1 MSETRSQQQR
11 GSPPERKSDRWVSIA
26 LSVVLHGALAG
37 ALIFGW
43 WTYHQKTQAVTPTLA
58 IEATVVDSRSV
69 KGATTPVPQP
79 PAPTP
84 PPPPAPP
91 PPQPQPPPPVED
103 TGPPEPTPEEL
114 AQRAQKEKEQ
124 QEAKEKSEQ
133 EAQQKAD
140 ELAAEQKRQAEEQKR
155 QAQEK
160 AEAERKAKEEAL
172 KKAAEAKAAAQ
183 KKLEDDKRKAQEAQ
197 QLAQSEADLK
207 RSLAAEEHANAVR
220 SSGALA
226 SWEAQLKAR
235 IERAWLRPPS
245 ARAGIVCEL
254 DVTQVPGGEVTNVKL
269 GSCNGDQAVRDSIV
283 AAVYRASPLPPPPD
297 PSLFE
302 RELQITFS
310 PTD

>member
-1 MSETRSQQQR
+1 
-11 GSPPERKSDRWVSIA
+11 VSIV
-26 LSVVLHGALAG
+26 LSVLLHGALAG

-58 IEATVVDSRSV
+58 IEATVVDSKSV
-69 KGATTPVPQP
+69 KGATTPLPRP
-79 PAPTP
+79 PAPTA
-84 PPPPAPP
+84 PPAPP
-91 PPQPQPPPPVED
+91 PPPPQPPPPVED
-103 TGPPEPTPEEL
+103 TGPPEPTPDEL

-124 QEAKEKSEQ
+124 QEAKEKAEQ
-133 EAQQKAD
+133 AAQQKAD
-140 ELAAEQKRQAEEQKR
+140 EQAAEQKRQVEEQKR
-155 QAQEK
+155 LAQQK
-160 AEAERKAKEEAL
+160 AEAERKAKEEAQ

-197 QLAQSEADLK
+197 DLAQNEADLK

-220 SSGALA
+220 SSGARA

-269 GSCNGDQAVRDSIV
+269 GACNGDQAVRDSIV

>member
-1 MSETRSQQQR
+1 M
-11 GSPPERKSDRWVSIA
+11 SIA

-124 QEAKEKSEQ
+124 QEAKEKAEQ

-160 AEAERKAKEEAL
+160 AEAERKAKEEAQ

>member
-1 MSETRSQQQR
+1 M
-11 GSPPERKSDRWVSIA
+11 SIA

-91 PPQPQPPPPVED
+91 RPQPQPPPPVED

-160 AEAERKAKEEAL
+160 AEAERKAKEEAQ

>member
-1 MSETRSQQQR
+1 
-11 GSPPERKSDRWVSIA
+11 VSIA

-58 IEATVVDSRSV
+58 IEATVVDSKSV

-124 QEAKEKSEQ
+124 QEAKEKAEQ

-160 AEAERKAKEEAL
+160 AEAERKAKEEAQ

-283 AAVYRASPLPPPPD
+283 AAVYRASPLPPPPA

>member
-1 MSETRSQQQR
+1 M
-11 GSPPERKSDRWVSIA
+11 SIA

-58 IEATVVDSRSV
+58 IEATVVDSKSV
-69 KGATTPVPQP
+69 KGATTPVPRP
-79 PAPTP
+79 PAPTA
-84 PPPPAPP
+84 PPAPRP
-91 PPQPQPPPPVED
+91 PPPQPPPPVED
-103 TGPPEPTPEEL
+103 TGPPEPTPDEL

-124 QEAKEKSEQ
+124 QEAKEKAEQ
-133 EAQQKAD
+133 AAQQKAD
-140 ELAAEQKRQAEEQKR
+140 EQAAEQKRQVEEQKR
-155 QAQEK
+155 LAQQK
-160 AEAERKAKEEAL
+160 AEAERKAKEEAQ

>member
-1 MSETRSQQQR
+1 MSI
-11 GSPPERKSDRWVSIA
+11 V
-26 LSVVLHGALAG
+26 LSVLLHGALAG

-58 IEATVVDSRSV
+58 IEATVVDSKSV
-69 KGATTPVPQP
+69 KGATTPVPRP
-79 PAPTP
+79 PAPTA
-84 PPPPAPP
+84 PPAPP
-91 PPQPQPPPPVED
+91 PPPPQPPPPVED
-103 TGPPEPTPEEL
+103 TGPPEPTPDEL

-124 QEAKEKSEQ
+124 QEAKEKAEQ
-133 EAQQKAD
+133 AAQQKAD
-140 ELAAEQKRQAEEQKR
+140 EQAAEQKRQVEEQKR
-155 QAQEK
+155 LAQQK
-160 AEAERKAKEEAL
+160 AEAERKAKEEAQ

-197 QLAQSEADLK
+197 DLAQNEADLK

-269 GSCNGDQAVRDSIV
+269 GACNGDQAVRDSIV

>member
-1 MSETRSQQQR
+1 MSI
-11 GSPPERKSDRWVSIA
+11 V
-26 LSVVLHGALAG
+26 LSVLLHGALAG

-58 IEATVVDSRSV
+58 IEATVVDSKSV
-69 KGATTPVPQP
+69 KGATTPLPRP
-79 PAPTP
+79 PAPTA
-84 PPPPAPP
+84 PPAPP
-91 PPQPQPPPPVED
+91 PPPPQPPPPVED
-103 TGPPEPTPEEL
+103 TGPPEPTPDEL

-124 QEAKEKSEQ
+124 QEAKEKAEQ
-133 EAQQKAD
+133 AAQQKAD
-140 ELAAEQKRQAEEQKR
+140 EQAAEQKRQVEEQKR
-155 QAQEK
+155 LAQQK
-160 AEAERKAKEEAL
+160 AEAERKAKEEAQ

-197 QLAQSEADLK
+197 DLAQNEADLK

-226 SWEAQLKAR
+226 TWEAQLKAR

>member
-1 MSETRSQQQR
+1 MTT
-11 GSPPERKSDRWVSIA
+11 ERKSDRWISIG
-26 LSVVLHGALAG
+26 LSVVLHGALVG
-37 ALIFGW
+37 ALVFGW
-43 WTYHQKTQAVTPTLA
+43 WTYHKSTQAVTPTLA
-58 IEATVVDSRSV
+58 IEATVVDAKSV
-69 KGATTPVPQP
+69 KGAVTPAPQP

-84 PPPPAPP
+84 PPPAPTP
-91 PPQPQPPPPVED
+91 PPQPPPPVED
-103 TGPPEPTPEEL
+103 SGPPQPTPDEL
-114 AQRAQKEKEQ
+114 VRRAQQEKEQ
-124 QEAKEKSEQ
+124 QEAKEKAEQ
-133 EAQQKAD
+133 DAKDKAQEAARQAQEQAQEQQRQAQQKA
-140 ELAAEQKRQAEEQKR
+140 
-155 QAQEK
+155 
-160 AEAERKAKEEAL
+160 EADRKAKEEAQ

-183 KKLEDDKRKAQEAQ
+183 KKLEDDKRKAQDAQ

-226 SWEAQLKAR
+226 TWEAQIKAR

-254 DVTQVPGGEVTNVKL
+254 DVTQIPGGEVTNVKL
-269 GSCNGDQAVRDSIV
+269 GTCNGDQAVRDSIV
-283 AAVYRASPLPPPPD
+283 AAVYRASPLPSPPD

>member
-1 MSETRSQQQR
+1 MSI
-11 GSPPERKSDRWVSIA
+11 V
-26 LSVVLHGALAG
+26 LSVLLHGALAG

-58 IEATVVDSRSV
+58 IEATVVDSKSV
-69 KGATTPVPQP
+69 KGATTPLPRP
-79 PAPTP
+79 PAPTA
-84 PPPPAPP
+84 PPAPRP
-91 PPQPQPPPPVED
+91 PPPQPPPPVED
-103 TGPPEPTPEEL
+103 TGPPEPTPDEL

-124 QEAKEKSEQ
+124 QEAKEKAEQ
-133 EAQQKAD
+133 AAQQKAD
-140 ELAAEQKRQAEEQKR
+140 EQAAEQKRQVEEQKR
-155 QAQEK
+155 LAQQK
-160 AEAERKAKEEAL
+160 AEAERKAKEEAQ

-197 QLAQSEADLK
+197 DLAQNEADLK

-269 GSCNGDQAVRDSIV
+269 GACNGDQAVRDSIV

>member
-1 MSETRSQQQR
+1 
-11 GSPPERKSDRWVSIA
+11 VSIV
-26 LSVVLHGALAG
+26 LSVLLHGALAG

-58 IEATVVDSRSV
+58 IEATVVDSKSV
-69 KGATTPVPQP
+69 KGATTPTPQP

-91 PPQPQPPPPVED
+91 PPQPTPPPPVED
-103 TGPPEPTPEEL
+103 TGPPQPTPDEL
-114 AQRAQKEKEQ
+114 AQRAQKEKQQ
-124 QEAKEKSEQ
+124 QEAQEKAEQ
-133 EAQQKAD
+133 EAQQKAQQKAD
-140 ELAAEQKRQAEEQKR
+140 EQAAEQKRVADEQKR
-155 QAQEK
+155 QAQQK
-160 AEAERKAKEEAL
+160 AEAERKAKEEAQ
-172 KKAAEAKAAAQ
+172 KKAEEAKLAAQ
-183 KKLEDDKRKAQEAQ
+183 KKVEDDKRKAQQAQQAQ

>member
-1 MSETRSQQQR
+1 
-11 GSPPERKSDRWVSIA
+11 VSIA

-124 QEAKEKSEQ
+124 QEAKEKAEQ

-160 AEAERKAKEEAL
+160 AEAERKAKEEAQ

>member
-1 MSETRSQQQR
+1 MTT
-11 GSPPERKSDRWVSIA
+11 ERKSDRWISIA
-26 LSVVLHGALAG
+26 LSVVLHGALVG
-37 ALIFGW
+37 ALVFGW
-43 WTYHQKTQAVTPTLA
+43 WTYHERTQAVTPTLA
-58 IEATVVDSRSV
+58 IEATVVDAKSV
-69 KGATTPVPQP
+69 KGAVTPAPQP

-84 PPPPAPP
+84 PPAPAPP
-91 PPQPQPPPPVED
+91 PPQPPPPVED
-103 TGPPEPTPEEL
+103 TGPPQPTPDEL
-114 AQRAQKEKEQ
+114 VQRAQKEKEQ
-124 QEAKEKSEQ
+124 QEAQEKAAQDAKDKAQEARQAVEQ
-133 EAQQKAD
+133 AQEQQRQAQQKA
-140 ELAAEQKRQAEEQKR
+140 
-155 QAQEK
+155 
-160 AEAERKAKEEAL
+160 EADRKAKEEAQ

-183 KKLEDDKRKAQEAQ
+183 KKLEDDKRKAQDAQ
-197 QLAQSEADLK
+197 ELAQSEADLK

-226 SWEAQLKAR
+226 TWEAQIKAR

-254 DVTQVPGGEVTNVKL
+254 DVTQIPGGEVTNVKL
-269 GSCNGDQAVRDSIV
+269 GTCNGDQAVRDSIV

>member
-1 MSETRSQQQR
+1 
-11 GSPPERKSDRWVSIA
+11 VSIV
-26 LSVVLHGALAG
+26 LSVLLHGALAG

-58 IEATVVDSRSV
+58 IEATVVDSKSV
-69 KGATTPVPQP
+69 KGATTPTPQP

-91 PPQPQPPPPVED
+91 PPQPTPPPPVED
-103 TGPPEPTPEEL
+103 TGPPQPTPDEL
-114 AQRAQKEKEQ
+114 AQRAQKEKQQ
-124 QEAKEKSEQ
+124 QEAQEKAEQ

-140 ELAAEQKRQAEEQKR
+140 EQAAEQKRVADEQKR
-155 QAQEK
+155 QAQQK
-160 AEAERKAKEEAL
+160 AEAERKAKEEAQ
-172 KKAAEAKAAAQ
+172 KKAEEAKLAAQ
-183 KKLEDDKRKAQEAQ
+183 KKVEDDKRKAQQAQ

>member
-1 MSETRSQQQR
+1 M
-11 GSPPERKSDRWVSIA
+11 SIA

-58 IEATVVDSRSV
+58 IEATVVDSKSV

-124 QEAKEKSEQ
+124 QEAKEKAEQ

>member
-1 MSETRSQQQR
+1 
-11 GSPPERKSDRWVSIA
+11 VSIA

>member
-1 MSETRSQQQR
+1 
-11 GSPPERKSDRWVSIA
+11 VSIA

-58 IEATVVDSRSV
+58 IEATVVDSKSV
-69 KGATTPVPQP
+69 KGATTPVPQA

-124 QEAKEKSEQ
+124 QEAKEKAEQ

-160 AEAERKAKEEAL
+160 AEAERKAKEEAQ